1 MSPLLHAD
9 EPHYVILKIYWYMVS
24 YTSVDLSIAVRYV
37 NNFAKHT
44 SRSCLGFFFLAA
56 NVVVCTLRI
65 FRFEKQTRIKLQG
78 TWEHRQTID
87 SLF

>member
-9 EPHYVILKIYWYMVS
+9 EPHYVILKIYWCHIHH
-24 YTSVDLSIAVRYV
+24 VDLSIAVRYV